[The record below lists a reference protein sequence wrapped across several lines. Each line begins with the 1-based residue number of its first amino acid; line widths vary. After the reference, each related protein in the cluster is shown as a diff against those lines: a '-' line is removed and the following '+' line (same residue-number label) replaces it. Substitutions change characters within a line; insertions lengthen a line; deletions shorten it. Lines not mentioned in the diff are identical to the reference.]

1 MFIGTILIKIV
12 RKLNVSLSCLIFN
25 TYFTCLLLATSALY
39 TTSSILFNNESNA
52 VYAYSAANFLFS
64 LLYCGRLLWL
74 TNSGHNFVEAM
85 KRCTHQLDRIKFTDT
100 TINADDVQLLK
111 QDFRYYCEAPIVP
124 FSAFTLSNST
134 LVGTCA
140 TIITYL
146 IVLVQFKGSE
156 NGTTFAITTSHD
168 KGIYNTSNQEL

>member
-1 MFIGTILIKIV
+1 MGMTLIRV
-12 RKLNVSLSCLIFN
+12 ARKLNASLSGLIFN
-25 TYFTCLLLATSALY
+25 TYFVCLLVSTSALY
-39 TTSSILFNNESNA
+39 TTASIFFNNESHIL
-52 VYAYSAANFLFS
+52 YAYSACCFLLA
-64 LLYCGRLLWL
+64 LLSIGRLFLL
-74 TNSGHNFVEAM
+74 TNSGHRFTEAM
-85 KRCTHQLDRIKFTDT
+85 KGCAHNLERLKFTETKLD
-100 TINADDVQLLK
+100 ADDVQLLK
-111 QDFRYYCEAPIVP
+111 QDFRYYCEAPITP

-156 NGTTFAITTSHD
+156 NGTTFARTTSHD